1 MIVHSYDMDEQ
12 YDGDHRV
19 NNLQL
24 AGGYSLRKCLTRIFH
39 KTGVLVPRQ
48 VNSRFSGYI
57 YLAVAAII
65 WGSNGVIV
73 NRIPYNAYT
82 ITFFRVLFGSITLLP
97 LVLINRKTELTSA
110 ARSWKTML
118 DLGFFTYP
126 GLGIASSLNEV
137 HCNCQCGYA
146 QYLTPHNASC
156 VIISENTT

>member
-1 MIVHSYDMDEQ
+1 MDEQ

-97 LVLINRKTELTSA
+97 LVLINRRTELKSA

-118 DLGFFTYP
+118 DLGFLLT
-126 GLGIASSLNEV
+126 LVWVLLVHSMKLIAIANA
-137 HCNCQCGYA
+137 GTA
-146 QYLTPHNASC
+146 QYLTLHNASC
-156 VIISENTT
+156 VIISENIT